1 MDFQGFTQS
10 RLGVFLGIALGKLL
24 PQEFSYR
31 LADFIAGRLAQN
43 RDSLMVRAVRAN
55 QWVARGERSTP
66 EELDAAVREVFSHA
80 GRCFADLYRHLNSP
94 AGLQKISPA
103 SEDSE
108 RLVSQSQDHDFGAL
122 IVAPHLSNFDLIALA
137 NAYRGLK
144 GRFLAFGNP
153 TGGYKIQNRIRIAAG
168 LEITPID
175 SKTLRQAITYLRNGG
190 FVFTGVDRPV
200 SGKGQQLSFFGRPSP
215 VPTGHIRL
223 ALAAD
228 VPVFVAAPQMKSDG
242 RYYVRLS
249 EPLRLE
255 RHHDP
260 ATRIRINGE
269 AVLRIVEG
277 YIRENPSQWLMY
289 YPVWPETLQQA
300 H

>member
-1 MDFQGFTQS
+1 MDFQDFTQS
-10 RLGVFLGIALGKLL
+10 RLGVFFGMALGRLL

-31 LADFIAGRLAQN
+31 LSDFIAGRLAQN
-43 RDSLMVRAVRAN
+43 KDSPMVQAVRAN
-55 QWVARGERSTP
+55 QWVARGECSTS
-66 EELDAAVREVFSHA
+66 EELDAAVREVFAHA
-80 GRCFADLYRHLNSP
+80 GRCFADLYRNLNSP
-94 AGLQKISPA
+94 VRLQKMSPA

-108 RLVSQSQDHDFGAL
+108 RLVSQSQDRDFGAL
-122 IVAPHLSNFDLIALA
+122 IVAPHLSNFDIVALA

-153 TGGYKIQNRIRIAAG
+153 TGGYKLQNRIRVAAG
-168 LEITPID
+168 LEVTPID

-228 VPVFVAAPQMKSDG
+228 VPIVVAATQMRSDG
-242 RYYVRLS
+242 RYYVRVS

-255 RHHDP
+255 RHHDT

-269 AVLRIVEG
+269 AVLRVVEG
-277 YIRENPSQWLMY
+277 YIREKPSQWLMY
-289 YPVWPETLQQA
+289 YPVWPAVLQQGV
-300 H
+300 